1 MTTINKLRKNYE
13 FKKVYKEGRYYADKY
28 VVIYVIKNNMGLNRI
43 GLSVS
48 KKVGNSVVRNRVRR
62 RMKEIYRRFAG
73 TTKQGYDIVFTAR
86 IGIGSVDFSV
96 IENSMEAALKRARLQ
111 KSEE

>member
-1 MTTINKLRKNYE
+1 
-13 FKKVYKEGRYYADKY
+13 
-28 VVIYVIKNNMGLNRI
+28 
-43 GLSVS
+43 
-48 KKVGNSVVRNRVRR
+48 
-62 RMKEIYRRFAG
+62 MKEIYRRFAG